1 MFRRLHKTLSP
12 SHCWCALFALVLAI
26 PLSSP
31 AVGKSHTSPI
41 VIAHRGA
48 SGYLPEH
55 TLEAK
60 ALAYGMRAD
69 FIEQDLVLSKDGHLI
84 VTHDIYLDGV
94 TDVASRFPERVRD
107 DGHFYAIDF
116 TLEELKQLRVS
127 ETFASHLG
135 LQVPKYPERFPL
147 WKSSFQL
154 STFEEELELIQGL
167 NKSLGYNTGIYPEIK
182 KPAFHRREG
191 LDISRKVL
199 EVLKQYGYINSQQKV
214 FLQCFDA
221 EELQHIHATLMPELD
236 MDLPLV
242 QLIAES
248 QWGEKRIKRD
258 GKWVNYDYDWMR
270 TEKGLE
276 RIAQYASGIGPW
288 YPMLLDSSDG
298 APAVNELTRKAHALG
313 LKVHPYTFR
322 ADAGQLPA
330 NVTSFDGL
338 LALYINQV
346 SVDGLFTDHP
356 DKVRAYL
363 QQRENTSRSTKV
375 TPTNQAPEDNYPK
388 D

>member
-1 MFRRLHKTLSP
+1 MSPRSRLTTLRSRW
-12 SHCWCALFALVLAI
+12 HCALLLLTLAVTLPSAVRSESSED
-26 PLSSP
+26 PL
-31 AVGKSHTSPI
+31 

-60 ALAYGMRAD
+60 ALAYAMRAD
-69 FIEQDLVLSKDGHLI
+69 YIEQDLVLSKDGHLI
-84 VTHDIYLDGV
+84 VMHDIYLDGV
-94 TDVASRFPERVRD
+94 TDVASRFPERARD

-116 TLEELKQLRVS
+116 TLAELKRLRVT
-127 ETFASHLG
+127 EAFVARLG
-135 LQVPKYPERFPL
+135 IQVAKHPERFPL

-167 NKSLGYNTGIYPEIK
+167 NRSLGYGTGIYPEIK

-191 LDISRKVL
+191 RDISRKVL
-199 EVLKQYGYINSQQKV
+199 EVLKRYGYISAQQKV

-221 EELQHIHATLMPELD
+221 EELQRIHARLMPELN
-236 MDLPLV
+236 MDLPLI

-248 QWGEKRIKRD
+248 QWGEKRVERN
-258 GKWVNYDYDWMR
+258 GKWVDYDYDWMR
-270 TEKGLE
+270 TGEGLE

-288 YPMLLDSSDG
+288 YPMLLEPSGKTVAINDL
-298 APAVNELTRKAHALG
+298 PRKAHALG

-322 ADAGQLPA
+322 ADAGPLPA
-330 NVTSFDGL
+330 DVTSFEGL
-338 LALYINQV
+338 LALYIEQAQI
-346 SVDGLFTDHP
+346 DGLFTDHP

-363 QQRENTSRSTKV
+363 QQRESPRL
-375 TPTNQAPEDNYPK
+375 PAMAPVQ
-388 D
+388 